1 MSDMSTP
8 LQRYLE
14 HRRIYEILLW
24 SALFLVE
31 ATANSVTASMAL
43 RREHVPFVAW
53 EPPAWEFSSCLT
65 LLALVPVVL
74 AVERRYPFRFEV
86 WRRSLGIHG
95 LATVPFSLG
104 HVTVMVL
111 MRKLVYAL
119 AGLHYDFGN
128 TPRELLYEYLN
139 DVRTYAFILCCLYV
153 YRFFLL
159 QLQGEARLLSPAE
172 DAPTPSIADK
182 RPERFLIRKLG
193 KEYLVAAADIEWLEA
208 SGNYVNLHVRGRQY
222 PLRSTMAALEP
233 QLDARRFRR
242 VHRSFMVNL
251 DQIAAIEP
259 LESGDARV
267 KMRDGTA
274 VPCSRRYRDALRRNA
289 V

>member
-1 MSDMSTP
+1 MSEPSTP
-8 LQRYLE
+8 LRRYLD
-14 HRRIYEILLW
+14 HRRIYESLLW

-31 ATANSVTASMAL
+31 ATANSVTESMAL

-74 AVERRYPFRFEV
+74 AVERRFPFRFEV
-86 WRRSLGIHG
+86 WRRSLAIHA
-95 LATVPFSLG
+95 LATLPFSLV
-104 HVTVMVL
+104 HVTAMVL

-128 TPRELLYEYLN
+128 APRELAYEYLK

-159 QLQGEARLLSPAE
+159 QLQGEARLLSAAD
-172 DAPTPSIADK
+172 DASTPSMAEA
-182 RPERFLIRKLG
+182 RPERFLVRKLG
-193 KEYLVAAADIEWLEA
+193 KEFLVAASDIEWLEA

-233 QLDARRFRR
+233 RLDVRRFRR

-251 DQIAAIEP
+251 DQVAEIEP

-274 VPCSRRYRDALRRNA
+274 VPCSRRYRDALRSNA